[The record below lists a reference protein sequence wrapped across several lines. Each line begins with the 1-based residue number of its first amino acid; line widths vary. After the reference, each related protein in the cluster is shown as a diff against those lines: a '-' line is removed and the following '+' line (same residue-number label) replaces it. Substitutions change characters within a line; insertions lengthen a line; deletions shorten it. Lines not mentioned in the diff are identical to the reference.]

1 MSENRISELEKEVE
15 VLGVTL
21 KHLIERMEKDTEA
34 SIENQKA
41 QVETQKAI
49 VGLTLRIDNMLENFD
64 YTKEMLKEHGE
75 RIVELEKKEAVNES
89 GKEFRDAFKKA
100 MITGLV
106 SAIFI
111 GCAFVASIYFER
123 AG

>member
-41 QVETQKAI
+41 QVETRLHQREVKGAW
-49 VGLTLRIDNMLENFD
+49 
-64 YTKEMLKEHGE
+64 
-75 RIVELEKKEAVNES
+75 
-89 GKEFRDAFKKA
+89 GKD
-100 MITGLV
+100 
-106 SAIFI
+106 
-111 GCAFVASIYFER
+111 C
-123 AG
+123 